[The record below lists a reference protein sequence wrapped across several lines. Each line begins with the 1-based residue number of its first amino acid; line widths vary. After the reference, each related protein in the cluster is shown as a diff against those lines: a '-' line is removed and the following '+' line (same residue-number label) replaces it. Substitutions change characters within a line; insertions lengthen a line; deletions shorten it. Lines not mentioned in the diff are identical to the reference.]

1 MGIIKQGILSIFL
14 LSLFSHLQLHAQQR
28 LKVAVFAP
36 IYLDS
41 AFKGEDYKLGN
52 ANLPK
57 NMLPGLD
64 FYNGVMMAVDS
75 LQAEGKDLEVLFYD
89 SKGGESIY
97 SIIRKP
103 EFAGVSLIIADFNT
117 RLDIKPLAEFALQK
131 RVPLISSTYPNDGGV
146 TNNPYFVMINTSLKT
161 HVEQIYK
168 YLQKNL
174 STTHIIYVKRKGQL
188 EDLVQ
193 YYFKEAGKATTSVP
207 LIYKTVEFS
216 DTSKASTLINSL
228 DSNLLNTIVCGS
240 LNESYGV
247 KLVKTLAAAKQYDC
261 TVMGMPTWDG
271 LKELEESDCNGV
283 NLIYS
288 TPYNFV
294 RSQPTAMTLS
304 TNYKIQ
310 FNGRPSD
317 MFFKGYE
324 SMYHFCS
331 LLLKNPTNLI
341 GHLSDKSFKLFND
354 FNIEP
359 VKNETDESVQ
369 YLENKKL
376 YFIKKING
384 VTK

>member
-1 MGIIKQGILSIFL
+1 MKHTF
-14 LSLFSHLQLHAQQR
+14 LSLFIVIILLPTLQLQAQQR

-41 AFKGEDYKLGN
+41 AFKGDDYKLGN

-89 SKGGESIY
+89 SKGRENIY

-103 EFAGVSLIIADFNT
+103 EFADVSLIIADFNN
-117 RLDIKPLAEFALQK
+117 RQDIKPIADFALQK
-131 RVPLISSTYPNDGGV
+131 NIPLISSTYPNDGGV

-174 STTHIIYVKRKGQL
+174 STTHIVYVKRKGQL

-193 YYFKEAGKATTSVP
+193 YYFREAAKASTSVP
-207 LIYKTVEFS
+207 LIYKTIEFS
-216 DTSKASTLINSL
+216 DTSRASTLINSL

-247 KLVKTLAAAKQYDC
+247 KLVKLLGTAKQYDC

-271 LKELEESDCNGV
+271 LKELDESDCNGV

-288 TPYNFV
+288 TPYSFV

-331 LLLKNPTNLI
+331 LLLKNPSNLI
-341 GHLSDKSFKLFND
+341 GHLSEKSFKLFTD
-354 FNIEP
+354 FTIEP
-359 VKNETDESVQ
+359 VKNTTDESVQ

-384 VTK
+384 GTK